1 MISILIFD
9 FFIRFAIPMMHL
21 NLGRDNTAYN
31 FIKFWLMK
39 SSKCGGPYES
49 WETTNETYDCNWGS
63 YIAFADDQLPF
74 DYKSLKGQDKKE
86 NLIKEL
92 NIDVSEPPSFM
103 DSLFYIHLCII
114 KCNAMDGMSE
124 DQRKEQES
132 HLKVSFLTFTKLLN
146 AGGPILGACITY
158 YI

>member
-49 WETTNETYDCNWGS
+49 WETTNETYDCNWGA
-63 YIAFADDQLPF
+63 YISFADDQLPF
-74 DYKSLKGQDKKE
+74 DYKSLKSQDKKE
-86 NLIKEL
+86 NLIEEL

-124 DQRKEQES
+124 DQRMEQES
-132 HLKVSFLTFTKLLN
+132 HLKVTFLDF
-146 AGGPILGACITY
+146 Y
-158 YI
+158 

>member
-1 MISILIFD
+1 MINMLGENKVSIFD
-9 FFIRFAIPMMHL
+9 IFFVRFAIPMMHL
-21 NLGRDNTAYN
+21 NLGKDNEAYN

-49 WETTNETYDCNWGS
+49 WETTNETYDCNWGA
-63 YIAFADDQLPF
+63 YISFAEDQLPF
-74 DYKSLKGQDKKE
+74 DYKSWAWLNHDKKE

-92 NIDVSEPPSFM
+92 DIDVSEPPSFL

-132 HLKVSFLTFTKLLN
+132 HLKVKFLD
-146 AGGPILGACITY
+146 
-158 YI
+158 